1 MNTAKAGEEKAAKPA
16 RAAPEEEF
24 VFVDAE
30 WALKQSYR
38 RDPLQLPFLAGLKEK
53 QLFGVRDTVRNL
65 VMFPP
70 RAFAE
75 ESFSEMSELVPVGP
89 SGVIRTLTKV
99 VPGGKEP
106 RPPFLVVFVQ
116 LDGADSAAAGRLRG
130 EPDDVD
136 PLSLIGARCRAVFKS
151 EPEGAWTDF
160 WYELEKGPT
169 A

>member
-1 MNTAKAGEEKAAKPA
+1 MSDVQEPKAAAKSA
-16 RAAPEEEF
+16 RSAPEDEF

-30 WALKQSYR
+30 WSLKQSFR
-38 RDPLQLPFLAGLKEK
+38 RDPLQMPFLAGLKEK
-53 QLFGVRDTVRNL
+53 RLLGVRDPVRNL

-70 RAFAE
+70 RSFAE

-89 SGVIRTLTKV
+89 GGVIRTLTRV
-99 VPGGKEP
+99 IPGGKEP

-116 LDGADSAAAGRLRG
+116 LDGAYAAAAGALRG
-130 EPDDVD
+130 PGSDVAD
-136 PLSLIGARCRAVFKS
+136 PLSLIGRRCNAVFKP

-160 WYELEKGPT
+160 WYQLEEGAT